1 MGDIVPINGD
11 MEQLIAEIEVAA
23 AVRGMN
29 PRALLKK
36 SISASW
42 STWDSWLAGKSS
54 PTMASVDRIRAWM
67 ADNPATSDD
76 EAVA

>member
-11 MEQLIAEIEVAA
+11 MEQLIAEIEAA
-23 AVRGMN
+23 AAARGMN

-36 SISASW
+36 SIGASW

-54 PTMASVDRIRAWM
+54 PTMASVDRIRAWI
-67 ADNPATSDD
+67 ADNPAH
-76 EAVA
+76 EAAE